1 MTFRRHPPKLAL
13 ILALL
18 CLPLVWAAGAHA
30 KLVWA
35 TADGTVRV
43 SDEDGSPPLV
53 LTGRGGDVSMS
64 PDGRY
69 VSWKTTVRGATR
81 TVLASTDSRFLREL
95 PNRAFAVFGP
105 VWGADDRFVADAFD
119 LRLRIRPALL
129 GVVSGRLQILERVPS
144 GITFNGDPSP
154 DGGRLALE
162 RVRIG
167 PGASVGAQLSV
178 LDDTRHEIDLVGARG
193 AFSVL
198 VHHGVNPAWGPAGIA
213 YTRPRGEDGD
223 LKIITP
229 QGRVLVSVRRDGR
242 WVHPVG
248 WLADGRL
255 LAASFDHVNE
265 QAILVDPMTGASQDL
280 PGTYERIS
288 GVKRDGSA
296 MLVLTRDGGAASV
309 SLAGGQVTPLIPAGG
324 RKGLVE
330 SVAWSR

>member
-53 LTGRGGDVSMS
+53 LTGREVTSRCHPTAATS
-64 PDGRY
+64 HGRPRCAAPLGRC
-69 VSWKTTVRGATR
+69 SRPLTR
-81 TVLASTDSRFLREL
+81 ASCASCPT
-95 PNRAFAVFGP
+95 RAFAVFGP

-229 QGRVLVSVRRDGR
+229 QGRVLVSVRRDGG

-280 PGTYERIS
+280 PGTYEHIS

>member
-1 MTFRRHPPKLAL
+1 MKSRLAL

-18 CLPLVWAAGAHA
+18 CLPVVPAADAQA
-30 KLVWA
+30 ELVWA

-53 LTGRGGDVSMS
+53 LTGKGGDVSMS

-81 TVLASTDSRFLREL
+81 TVLASTDSRSLREL

-119 LRLRIRPALL
+119 ARLRIRPALL
-129 GVVSGRLQILERVPS
+129 GVASGQLRILETVPS
-144 GITFNGDPSP
+144 GITFAGDASP
-154 DGGRLALE
+154 DGRRLALE
-162 RVRIG
+162 RLRIG
-167 PGASVGAQLSV
+167 PGASVGAQLSI
-178 LDDTRHEIDLVGARG
+178 LDSARHEIELVGTSG

-198 VHHGVNPAWGPAGIA
+198 VHRGVDPAWGPADIA

-229 QGRVLVSVRRDGR
+229 NGRVLMSVRRAGR

-255 LAASFDHVNE
+255 LAAAFDHVNE
-265 QAILVDPMTGASQDL
+265 HAILVDPVTGAVETL
-280 PGTYERIS
+280 PGTYARIS

-309 SLAGGQVTPLIPAGG
+309 SLAGGQATPLIAPGG
-324 RKGLVE
+324 AKGLVE